1 MLLDE
6 FDIFEKI
13 GLSLGY
19 MTKKIYLCGKFNHG
33 DYMNWLKSL
42 FFGSG
47 VPHSIFILTLAIA
60 CGIYLSH
67 RLKFKGITLGITW
80 ILFCAIAMSHFGMHL
95 DPVVETFSKDFGLI
109 LFVYSIGL
117 QVGPSF
123 FSSFGKG
130 GIKLNILAMS
140 AVILSCLTAYIIHL
154 ISGEDIATMT
164 GVLFGAVTNTPG
176 LGAAEQAFADI
187 TGTTNA
193 DIASG
198 YAMAYPLGVV
208 GIILS
213 LLAMRWIFRINIDKE
228 KEQIAAESEV
238 QKEIEH
244 IDILLANPQVEGAS
258 IRDLSALCNMNLI
271 VSRLVRPDG
280 EDELP
285 DVDTILHV
293 GDRIRIVID
302 QEHKKSVL
310 LLGMET
316 TIQTDNK
323 QQAHLVSRNII
334 VTKPEL
340 NGKRIGDLNIR
351 STYHVSITRI
361 RRAGI
366 ELLATRDLYLQLGDK
381 ITVVGEER
389 AVNKIESLFGNS
401 TKRLD
406 MPNLVSIFVGIALGV
421 ALGLLPIAL
430 PGLSQPF
437 KLGLA
442 GGSLIVAI
450 LMSCFGPKLHIVTYT
465 TSSANLM
472 IREIGIAMFLAAVG
486 FGAGKTFIQTLVE
499 GGYVWI
505 GYGVIITLIPL
516 LIIGVI
522 GRKWLKLDYF
532 TLMGLLAGSTTNPPA
547 LSYATTLTTSND
559 RAAVSYSTVYPLTMF
574 LRVLTG
580 QLMILLFL

>member
-1 MLLDE
+1 
-6 FDIFEKI
+6 
-13 GLSLGY
+13 
-19 MTKKIYLCGKFNHG
+19 
-33 DYMNWLKSL
+33 MNWLQSL
-42 FFGSG
+42 FFGTG

-60 CGIYLSH
+60 SGIFLSH

-80 ILFCAIAMSHFGMHL
+80 ILFCAIAFSHFGMHL
-95 DPVVETFSKDFGLI
+95 DPVVETFAKDFGLI

-130 GIKLNILAMS
+130 GVKLNLLAMTVVFLGC
-140 AVILSCLTAYIIHL
+140 ATAYL
-154 ISGEDIATMT
+154 ISVLSGVDIATMT

-176 LGAAEQAFADI
+176 LGAAQQAFTDI
-187 TGTTNA
+187 TGSANPN
-193 DIASG
+193 IASG

-208 GIILS
+208 GIITVI
-213 LLAMRWIFRINIDKE
+213 LAMRWFFRIKLEDE
-228 KEQIAAESEV
+228 EARLVSESEV
-238 QKEIEH
+238 QKEIKY
-244 IDILLANPQVEGAS
+244 IDVLLVNPQVEGAH
-258 IRDLSALCNMNLI
+258 IRDLSQLCHMNLI
-271 VSRLVRPDG
+271 VSRLVRPTG

-285 DVDTILHV
+285 DVDTVLHV
-293 GDRIRIVID
+293 GDRIRVVVD
-302 QEHKKSVL
+302 KENEKSVL

-316 TIQTDNK
+316 SLPEDSN
-323 QQAHLVSRNII
+323 QQAHLVSRHVV

-340 NGKRIGDLNIR
+340 NGKRIGDLNVR
-351 STYHVSITRI
+351 ATYHVSITRI

-366 ELLATRDLYLQLGDK
+366 ELLATRDLYLQLGDR

-389 AVNKIESLFGNS
+389 AVNKVEQLFGNS

-406 MPNLVSIFVGIALGV
+406 VPNLASIFLGIALGV
-421 ALGLLPIAL
+421 VAGMLPIML

-437 KLGLA
+437 KLGIA

-450 LMSCFGPKLHIVTYT
+450 LMGCFGPKLHVITYT

-472 IREIGIAMFLAAVG
+472 IREIGIALFLAAVG
-486 FGAGKTFIQTLVE
+486 FGAGKTFIPTLLD

-505 GYGVIITLIPL
+505 GFGVIITLLPL
-516 LIIGVI
+516 LIVGVI
-522 GRKWLKLDYF
+522 GRMWLKLDYF

-547 LSYATTLTTSND
+547 LAYATTVSTAND
-559 RAAVSYSTVYPLTMF
+559 RSAVAYSTVYPLTMF

-580 QLMILLFL
+580 QLMILFFL

>member
-1 MLLDE
+1 
-6 FDIFEKI
+6 
-13 GLSLGY
+13 
-19 MTKKIYLCGKFNHG
+19 
-33 DYMNWLKSL
+33 MNWLDSL
-42 FFGSG
+42 FFGTG
-47 VPHSIFILTLAIA
+47 VPHSIFILTIAIA
-60 CGIYLSH
+60 AGISLSH

-95 DPVVETFSKDFGLI
+95 DPVVETFAKDFGLI

-130 GIKLNILAMS
+130 GIKLNLLAMII
-140 AVILSCLTAYIIHL
+140 VFLSCATAYIIHL
-154 ISGEDIATMT
+154 LSGEDMATMT

-176 LGAAEQAFADI
+176 LGAAQQAFTDI
-187 TGTTNA
+187 IGEVNPN
-193 DIASG
+193 IASG

-208 GIILS
+208 GIITA
-213 LLAMRWIFRINIDKE
+213 LLAMRWFFHIKVQKE
-228 KEQIAAESEV
+228 EERVAAESTA
-238 QKEIEH
+238 QKEIEY
-244 IDILLANPQVEGAS
+244 IDVLLANPQVEGAH
-258 IRDLSALCNMNLI
+258 IRELSQLCHMNLI
-271 VSRLVRPDG
+271 VSRLVRPNG

-293 GDRIRIVID
+293 GDRIRVVVD
-302 QEHKKSVL
+302 KENEKSVL

-316 TIQTDNK
+316 SLPTNEK
-323 QQAHLVSRNII
+323 AHAHLVSRHVV

-340 NGKRIGDLNIR
+340 NGKRIGDLNVR
-351 STYHVSITRI
+351 ATYHVSITRI

-366 ELLATRDLYLQLGDK
+366 ELLATRDLYLQMGDR

-389 AVNKIESLFGNS
+389 AVDKVEKLFGNS

-406 MPNLVSIFVGIALGV
+406 IPNLASIFLGLALGV
-421 ALGLLPIAL
+421 AAGLLPIML
-430 PGLSQPF
+430 PGLAQPF
-437 KLGLA
+437 KLGIA

-450 LMSCFGPKLHIVTYT
+450 LMSCFGPKLHIITYT

-486 FGAGKTFIQTLVE
+486 FGAGKTFIPTLLD
-499 GGYVWI
+499 GGYAWI
-505 GYGVIITLIPL
+505 GYGVIITLLPL
-516 LIIGVI
+516 LVVGVI
-522 GRKWLKLDYF
+522 ARWWLKLDYF
-532 TLMGLLAGSTTNPPA
+532 SLMGLLAGSTTNPPA
-547 LSYATTLTTSND
+547 LAYATTVSSLND
-559 RAAVSYSTVYPLTMF
+559 RAAVAYSTVYPLTMF

>member
-1 MLLDE
+1 
-6 FDIFEKI
+6 
-13 GLSLGY
+13 
-19 MTKKIYLCGKFNHG
+19 
-33 DYMNWLKSL
+33 MNWMTNL
-42 FFGSG
+42 FFGTG
-47 VPHSIFILTLAIA
+47 VPHSIFILTIAIA

-95 DPVVETFSKDFGLI
+95 DPVVETFAKDFGLI

-123 FSSFGKG
+123 FSSFGQG
-130 GIKLNILAMS
+130 GLKLNLLAMS
-140 AVILSCLTAYIIHL
+140 IIFLGCVTAYVIHL

-164 GVLFGAVTNTPG
+164 GILFGAVTNTPG
-176 LGAAEQAFADI
+176 LGAAQQAFSDI
-187 TGTTNA
+187 TGELNPN
-193 DIASG
+193 IASG

-208 GIILS
+208 GIITAI
-213 LLAMRWIFRINIDKE
+213 LAMRWFFRIRLDKE
-228 KEQIAAESEV
+228 EERVLAESET
-238 QKEIEH
+238 QKEIEY
-244 IDILLANPQVEGAS
+244 IDILLTNPQVEGAY
-258 IRDLSALCNMNLI
+258 IRDLSQLCHMNLI
-271 VSRLVRPDG
+271 VSRLIRPDG

-285 DVDTILHV
+285 DVDTVLHV
-293 GDRIRIVID
+293 GDRIRVVVD
-302 QEHKKSVL
+302 KENEPSVL

-316 TIQTDNK
+316 SLPTDPKAQT
-323 QQAHLVSRNII
+323 HLVSRHVI

-340 NGKRIGDLNIR
+340 NGKRIGDLNVR
-351 STYHVSITRI
+351 ATYHVSITRI

-366 ELLATRDLYLQLGDK
+366 ELLATRELYLQLGDR

-389 AVNKIESLFGNS
+389 AVDKVERLFGNS

-406 MPNLVSIFVGIALGV
+406 VPNLASIFLGLALGV
-421 ALGLLPIAL
+421 AAGMLPIML

-437 KLGLA
+437 KLGIA
-442 GGSLIVAI
+442 GGSLIIAI
-450 LMSCFGPKLHIVTYT
+450 LMSCFGPKMHIITYT

-486 FGAGKTFIQTLVE
+486 FGAGKTFVPTLLD

-505 GYGVIITLIPL
+505 GYGVLITLLPL
-516 LIIGVI
+516 LIVGVVA
-522 GRKWLKLDYF
+522 RLWLKLDYF
-532 TLMGLLAGSTTNPPA
+532 TLMGLIAGSTTDPPA
-547 LSYATTLTTSND
+547 LAYATTVSSAND
-559 RAAVSYSTVYPLTMF
+559 RAAVAYSTVYPLTMF

>member
-1 MLLDE
+1 MLLDG

-19 MTKKIYLCGKFNHG
+19 MTKKIYLCGKFNHE
-33 DYMNWLKSL
+33 DYMNWFKSL

-140 AVILSCLTAYIIHL
+140 AVVLSCLTAYIIHL

-228 KEQIAAESEV
+228 KEIMY
-238 QKEIEH
+238 
-244 IDILLANPQVEGAS
+244 N
-258 IRDLSALCNMNLI
+258 
-271 VSRLVRPDG
+271 
-280 EDELP
+280 
-285 DVDTILHV
+285 
-293 GDRIRIVID
+293 
-302 QEHKKSVL
+302 
-310 LLGMET
+310 
-316 TIQTDNK
+316 
-323 QQAHLVSRNII
+323 
-334 VTKPEL
+334 
-340 NGKRIGDLNIR
+340 
-351 STYHVSITRI
+351 
-361 RRAGI
+361 
-366 ELLATRDLYLQLGDK
+366 
-381 ITVVGEER
+381 
-389 AVNKIESLFGNS
+389 
-401 TKRLD
+401 
-406 MPNLVSIFVGIALGV
+406 
-421 ALGLLPIAL
+421 
-430 PGLSQPF
+430 
-437 KLGLA
+437 
-442 GGSLIVAI
+442 
-450 LMSCFGPKLHIVTYT
+450 
-465 TSSANLM
+465 
-472 IREIGIAMFLAAVG
+472 
-486 FGAGKTFIQTLVE
+486 
-499 GGYVWI
+499 
-505 GYGVIITLIPL
+505 
-516 LIIGVI
+516 
-522 GRKWLKLDYF
+522 
-532 TLMGLLAGSTTNPPA
+532 
-547 LSYATTLTTSND
+547 
-559 RAAVSYSTVYPLTMF
+559 
-574 LRVLTG
+574 
-580 QLMILLFL
+580 